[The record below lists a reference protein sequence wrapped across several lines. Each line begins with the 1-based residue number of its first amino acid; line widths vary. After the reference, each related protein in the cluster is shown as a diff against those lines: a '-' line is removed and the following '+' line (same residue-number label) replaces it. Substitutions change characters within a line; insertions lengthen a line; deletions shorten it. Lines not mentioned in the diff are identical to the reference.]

1 MVNKNK
7 FPKAK
12 VNIYFIAK
20 EANVSVASISRFF
33 NNKDLLKETT
43 KKRILE
49 VCQKYN
55 YKPSKIASAITT
67 KKTNSIAF
75 VVPSLK
81 EPSFVD
87 LINGAELEMSKNGY
101 SMILFNTRQNIDREK
116 DILDTLDSMIVD
128 GVIFSGVYGGEEEK
142 FFMTEIQNRDIPLI
156 LVDRVIPDI
165 NIPYVMS
172 NDYLGGQ
179 LAAKYILENNHSR
192 IGIITYSTKVHIFK
206 ERVRG
211 FIEVLNKSDINEI
224 FIKEVPLEYKNIE
237 ESLVRE
243 KNFIIKSNVS
253 IVFCVADSIAI
264 FLSRILGE
272 SGIKIPEEISIMGYD
287 NLVFSNLMFPKL
299 TTINHDMYEIGKLAA
314 NNLIGRLK
322 SGHFKKKK
330 IIIDPMLLPRDSVKK
345 MESPL

>member
-1 MVNKNK
+1 MIRKNK
-7 FPKAK
+7 GPK
-12 VNIYFIAK
+12 VNIYYIAK
-20 EANVSVASISRFF
+20 EAGVSVATISRFF
-33 NNKDLLKETT
+33 NNKNLVKEST
-43 KKRILE
+43 KTKILE
-49 VCQKYN
+49 ICQKYN

-67 KKTNSIAF
+67 KKTKSVAF

-101 SMILFNTRQNIDREK
+101 SMILFNTRQNIEREK

-142 FFMTEIQNRDIPLI
+142 FFMTEIQNRGIPLI
-156 LVDRVIPDI
+156 LVDRVIPNI

-179 LAAKYILENNHSR
+179 LAAKYILENNHNR

-211 FIEVLNKSDINEI
+211 FIEVLNKSNIHEI

-237 ESLVRE
+237 ESLVKE
-243 KNFIIKSNVS
+243 KDFIIKSEVS
-253 IVFCVADSIAI
+253 VVFCVADSIAI

-272 SGIKIPEEISIMGYD
+272 SKIKIPDDISIMGYD
-287 NLVFSNLMFPKL
+287 NLVFSNLTVPKL
-299 TTINHDMYEIGKLAA
+299 TTINHDMYEIGRVAA
-314 NNLIGRLK
+314 ENLIARLK
-322 SGHFKKKK
+322 SGRFKKRK
-330 IIIDPMLLPRDSVKK
+330 IIIDPVLLPRDSVKK
-345 MESPL
+345 MGS

>member
-1 MVNKNK
+1 MVNRNK
-7 FPKAK
+7 FPKVK
-12 VNIYFIAK
+12 VNIYFVAK
-20 EANVSVASISRFF
+20 EAGVSVASISRFF
-33 NNKDLLKETT
+33 NNKNLVKETT

-67 KKTNSIAF
+67 KKTKSIAF

-101 SMILFNTRQNIDREK
+101 SMILFNTRQNIVREK

-142 FFMTEIQNRDIPLI
+142 FFMTEIQNRGIPLI
-156 LVDRVIPDI
+156 LVDRVIPNID
-165 NIPYVMS
+165 IPYVMS

-179 LAAKYILENNHSR
+179 LAAEYMLENNHSR

-211 FIEVLNKSDINEI
+211 FIEVLNKSNIHEI
-224 FIKEVPLEYKNIE
+224 FINEVPLEYKNIE
-237 ESLVRE
+237 ESLVKE
-243 KNFIIKSNVS
+243 KDFIIKSKVS

-272 SGIKIPEEISIMGYD
+272 SEIKIPDDISIMGYD
-287 NLVFSNLMFPKL
+287 NLVFSNLTVPKL
-299 TTINHDMYEIGKLAA
+299 TTINHDMYEIGRIAA
-314 NNLIGRLK
+314 ENLIARLESGR
-322 SGHFKKKK
+322 FKKRK
-330 IIIDPMLLPRDSVKK
+330 IIIDPVLLPRDSVKK
-345 MESPL
+345 MGS

>member
-1 MVNKNK
+1 MTGRNK
-7 FPKAK
+7 FPQAK

-20 EANVSVASISRFF
+20 EAGVSVASISRFF
-33 NNKDLLKETT
+33 NNKNLVKETT
-43 KKRILE
+43 KNRILE

-67 KKTNSIAF
+67 KKTKSIAF

-87 LINGAELEMSKNGY
+87 LINGAEHEMSKNGY
-101 SMILFNTRQNIDREK
+101 CMILFNTRQNIIREK

-128 GVIFSGVYGGEEEK
+128 GVIFSGVYGGQEEK
-142 FFMTEIQNRDIPLI
+142 FFMAEIQDRGIPLI
-156 LVDRVIPDI
+156 LVDRVIPNI
-165 NIPYVMS
+165 NIPFVMS

-211 FIEVLNKSDINEI
+211 FIELLNKSGIHEI
-224 FIKEVPLEYKNIE
+224 FIREVPLEYKNIE
-237 ESLVRE
+237 ESLVKE
-243 KNFIIKSNVS
+243 KDFIIKSKVT

-264 FLSRILGE
+264 FLSRLLGE
-272 SGIKIPEEISIMGYD
+272 SNIKIPDEMSIMGYD
-287 NLVFSNLMFPKL
+287 NLVFSNLMVPKL
-299 TTINHDMYEIGKLAA
+299 TTINHDMYEIGRVAA
-314 NNLIGRLK
+314 ENLIARLESGR
-322 SGHFKKKK
+322 FKKKK
-330 IIIDPMLLPRDSVKK
+330 IIIDPVLLPRDSVKK
-345 MESPL
+345 MGS